1 MNVKVR
7 DGLVNM
13 EMRPEMLNKVMGSG
27 SKKKKT
33 LVFCFDSVVL
43 QLCPLFMKAAA
54 VE

>member
-43 QLCPLFMKAAA
+43 QLCHLFMKAAA